1 MLLQQAV
8 ATMQEGIE
16 KGVDMVDTL
25 AEEHAAV
32 AEELAAATEELAAAT
47 KKLAAATKELAPAT
61 EEYAPAV
68 EGHAPA
74 AEGHAAAA
82 EMEGDG
88 SETGDGSTSSEDD
101 SSRSG
106 RPTTKPVRRRW
117 TPEEIIMFKLHKADV
132 IVVKKKIMMLMR
144 RDTHAPAVNGKCP
157 SMPDILGGTLSVE
170 DKTKE
175 LLDEALTLL
184 SIDKV
189 N

>member
-32 AEELAAATEELAAAT
+32 AEE
-47 KKLAAATKELAPAT
+47 LAAATKELAPAT

-132 IVVKKKIMMLMR
+132 IVVKKQIMMLMR